1 MNPNIVVFDI
11 GGVLIDW
18 NPAYLYRKLLP
29 DEVAVSAFLSGVCTT
44 AWNEQFDAGRPFAEG
59 IADLAA
65 RHPEQT
71 DLIEAYWL
79 RWHEMLGGE
88 IAGTAELLSRLKA
101 AGIGIAIVSSNAEDG
116 IRAALGEAA
125 ASVDIFECGAALFGK
140 DQHFKKAVRYSG
152 LDPTR
157 FLAIG
162 DEARDIEAARKAGI
176 AAGAVAWGYAD
187 PVFLQKLGPDRFF
200 TRMEEIAPAFGV
212 V

>member
-1 MNPNIVVFDI
+1 MTYEFAIFDFD
-11 GGVLIDW
+11 GTLAD
-18 NPAYLYRKLLP
+18 
-29 DEVAVSAFLSGVCTT
+29 T
-44 AWNEQFDAGRPFAEG
+44 AASFMLACNS
-59 IADLAA
+59 AA
-65 RHPEQT
+65 RRYGFRELSVEEFQSLRTMGNREIIAHLGVPLWKLPQ
-71 DLIEAYWL
+71 IAMFMRRAMAAEAATVRL
-79 RWHEMLGGE
+79 FPG
-88 IAGTAELLSRLKA
+88 AAELLSRLRA

-125 ASVDIFECGAALFGK
+125 ASVDILECGAALFGK
-140 DQHFKKAVRYSG
+140 EQHFKKAVRYSG

-187 PVFLQKLGPDRFF
+187 PVFLRKLGPDRFF
-200 TRMEEIAPAFGV
+200 TRMEDIAPAFGV

>member
-1 MNPNIVVFDI
+1 MRACN
-11 GGVLIDW
+11 
-18 NPAYLYRKLLP
+18 
-29 DEVAVSAFLSGVCTT
+29 S
-44 AWNEQFDAGRPFAEG
+44 
-59 IADLAA
+59 AA
-65 RHPEQT
+65 RRYGFRELSVEEFQSLRTMGNREIIAHLGVPLWKLPRIAMFMRRAMA
-71 DLIEAYWL
+71 DEAASVRL
-79 RWHEMLGGE
+79 FPGV
-88 IAGTAELLSRLKA
+88 AELLSRLKA

-152 LDPTR
+152 LDATR